1 MTFFY
6 TMLAEIYFPAVT
18 LIGTVAGIGCLVFG
32 FRGEQRMKLVNPPE
46 YFVKPLRERLTKLEA
61 IKVLETLKL
70 IDKVNK
76 NMRPKSEQPA
86 VNVAA

>member
-1 MTFFY
+1 
-6 TMLAEIYFPAVT
+6 MLAEIYFPAVT

-32 FRGEQRMKLVNPPE
+32 FRGEQRMKLVKPPE

-86 VNVAA
+86 VNLAA